1 MEGANGMII
10 TKGYK
15 YRIYPNQAQINQ
27 IQKNLDCARFVYNRA
42 LDIRSS
48 SWKERKESISYNQ
61 TAHII
66 AELKHDKDYM
76 WLLEADSMCLQ
87 ESLKDLDKA
96 YQSFFKHVG
105 KHPKFKKKHSY
116 KQSYRTRNQAN
127 GIRIVD
133 DTHIVLPKLG
143 TVKFKLS
150 KQFEGRIL
158 NATIS
163 KTPTNKYFVSFCVEE
178 ELSNKGN
185 LGRTIGIDV
194 GIKSFLVDSNNNEIN
209 NPHFIDKYTRIL
221 NKQQR
226 KLSRMIEHA
235 KQNKRKLRDCSNIQK
250 QRLKV
255 AKIHEKITNCRMD
268 FLHKIST
275 KLVNENQVISVEDLN
290 VKGMLRN
297 HRLAKSIT
305 DVSWSEF
312 IRQLEYKSIEHD
324 SIVVKVPRMYA
335 SSQICSMCG
344 YQNSKVKD
352 LKVRKWVC
360 PHCQTVHERDFNA
373 AKNILNKGLEILYT
387 T

>member
-1 MEGANGMII
+1 MLI

-48 SWKERKESISYNQ
+48 SWKERKESVSYNQ

-66 AELKHDKDYM
+66 VDLKQDKDYM

-105 KHPKFKKKHSY
+105 KYPKFKKKHAY

-150 KQFEGRIL
+150 RYFEGRIL

-163 KTPTNKYFVSFCVEE
+163 KTPTNRYFISLCVEE
-178 ELSNKGN
+178 ELSEKHN
-185 LGRTIGIDV
+185 LGGTIGIDV
-194 GIKSFLVDSNNNEIN
+194 GIKSFLVDSKSNEIS
-209 NPHFIDKYTRIL
+209 NPHFIDKYSRIL

-235 KQNKRKLRDCSNIQK
+235 KQNKRKLQECSNIQK

-268 FLHKIST
+268 FLHKLST
-275 KLVNENQVISVEDLN
+275 KLVSENQVISVEDLN

-297 HRLAKSIT
+297 HRLAKSIS

-335 SSQICSMCG
+335 SSQTCSICG
-344 YQNSKVKD
+344 YKNTKVKD
-352 LKVRKWVC
+352 LRIRDWKC
-360 PHCQTVHERDFNA
+360 PQCGALHNRDYNA
-373 AKNILNKGLEILYT
+373 AVNILNKGLEVLQSV
-387 T
+387 

>member
-1 MEGANGMII
+1 MLI

-48 SWKERKESISYNQ
+48 SWKERKESVSYNQ

-66 AELKHDKDYM
+66 VYLKQDKDYM

-105 KHPKFKKKHSY
+105 KYPKFKKKHSY

-150 KQFEGRIL
+150 RYFEGRIL

-163 KTPTNKYFVSFCVEE
+163 KTPTNRYFISLCVEE
-178 ELSNKGN
+178 ELSEKHN
-185 LGRTIGIDV
+185 LGGTIGIDV
-194 GIKSFLVDSNNNEIN
+194 GIKSFLVDSKSNEIS
-209 NPHFIDKYTRIL
+209 NPHFIDKYSRIL

-235 KQNKRKLRDCSNIQK
+235 KQNKRKLQECSNIQK

-268 FLHKIST
+268 FLHKLST
-275 KLVNENQVISVEDLN
+275 KLVSENQVISVEDLN

-297 HRLAKSIT
+297 HRLAKSIS

-335 SSQICSMCG
+335 SSQTCSICG
-344 YQNSKVKD
+344 YKNTKVKD
-352 LKVRKWVC
+352 LRIRDWKC
-360 PHCQTVHERDFNA
+360 PQCGALHNRDYNA
-373 AKNILNKGLEILYT
+373 AVNILNKGLEVLQSV
-387 T
+387 